1 MQRALLVGGGAR
13 EHAIAKRLSEGS
25 EIFSVMKNKNP
36 GIARLA
42 KGFLLESETNV
53 DSVVAYA
60 LKEKADFAVIGP
72 EAPLVKGIADKL
84 EEKAIPCAGASKKA
98 ALLDTNK

>member
-60 LKEKADFAVIGP
+60 LKEKADAKGKTIK
-72 EAPLVKGIADKL
+72 AKAKTKVKK
-84 EEKAIPCAGASKKA
+84 
-98 ALLDTNK
+98 T